1 MKTSHKALQ
10 HNSSI
15 LELSTAA
22 IGTYVMIGKMKL
34 KVTLTTTGCRDCVF
48 QTDEGAR
55 FCQYSAFCFAH
66 NRLDRKP
73 VKFLKWHLSKK

>member
-1 MKTSHKALQ
+1 MGNSLALTVVGEV
-10 HNSSI
+10 I
-15 LELSTAA
+15 KIA
-22 IGTYVMIGKMKL
+22 GKKL
-34 KVTLTTTGCRDCVF
+34 KVTLTTTGCRDCEF

-73 VKFLKWHLSKK
+73 VKFIKWHLSKK